1 VNFIFMLT
9 AADRTVPDCLEL
21 MPLIGRLGLPRIG
34 FKDIGCPPETLAALT
49 AEIKACGAEAWLEMV
64 ELDADSTVATA
75 RFARE
80 IGIDV
85 LCGGTAVE
93 RILGALK
100 GSNIRY
106 MPFVGTPEGHPTALR
121 GAPEQI
127 RAQAEAAESAGAA
140 GVDLLAFRAV
150 DADPLAL
157 IAATRSAL
165 KGELVVAG
173 SVDTPERMA
182 DIKAAGADAFTIG
195 SAVFER
201 RFAPGADLPDQLRAV
216 MSVCAALPPRA

>member
-1 VNFIFMLT
+1 MLT

-21 MPLIGRLGLPRIG
+21 IPVIGRLGLPRIG

-49 AEIKACGAEAWLEMV
+49 AEIKASGAEAWLEMV
-64 ELDADSTVATA
+64 DLDPDATVATA
-75 RFARE
+75 RFARD
-80 IGIDV
+80 IGVDV
-85 LCGGTAVE
+85 LCGGTAVD
-93 RILGALK
+93 RILRALE
-100 GSNIRY
+100 GSSIRY

-127 RAQAEAAESAGAA
+127 KAQTKAAEAAGAA

-157 IAATRSAL
+157 IAATRAVL
-165 KGELVVAG
+165 TGELVVAG

-201 RFAPGADLPDQLRAV
+201 RFAPGADLAAQLRAV
-216 MSVCAALPPRA
+216 LGICAALPSRA